1 VGTLAA
7 FTPQKDPESWVRT
20 VTEVCSTDP
29 DIRFRWAGEGELR
42 RQVKVELD
50 RAGLAGRVDLP
61 GFVDDPSRDFWP
73 EIDAFFLPSAFEALG
88 TVLLDALAREI
99 PVVATSVGGIPE
111 IVRPGREGLLA
122 DRGNVAALADALR
135 QLKRTPEQAREMG
148 RAGRERA
155 LVFEIGR
162 VVERIV
168 ELYERLTR
176 ERGSG

>member
-1 VGTLAA
+1 
-7 FTPQKDPESWVRT
+7 
-20 VTEVCSTDP
+20 VCSTDP

-42 RQVKVELD
+42 RQVEVELD